1 MAILHNRFEKTKT
14 VGDVFGIFLDLAK
27 KYPSSAEASRLFQE
41 YVDKISRDR
50 GCAQADAE
58 AIARANISYYAGYYD
73 KRTQNLIWNAYYQS
87 LGRRK

>member
-14 VGDVFGIFLDLAK
+14 VGEVFGIFLDLAK

-50 GCAQADAE
+50 GCAQVDAE

-73 KRTQNLIWNAYYQS
+73 KRTQNLISNVYYQS